1 MWKQEEPTQSV
12 TPRVKS
18 TASSSRPGRSSA
30 NQNVLVGKSV
40 VVKGELHGD
49 EDVTIEGQVEG
60 TITLK
65 QHVLTIGR
73 HGRIQAD
80 VLAKSV
86 VVMGE
91 VMGNIEAIEKVSISA
106 EGRVDGD
113 IRAPRVS
120 IAEGAKF
127 RGGIDMQAGQQARG
141 TRVEPK
147 PPPDPRRLAPASKAK

>member
-1 MWKQEEPTQSV
+1 MWKQEEPTRSV
-12 TPRVKS
+12 TPQVKS

-30 NQNVLVGKSV
+30 NQCVLVGKSV
-40 VVKGELHGD
+40 VVKGELHGG

-65 QHVLTIGR
+65 QHVLTIGS

-91 VMGNIEAIEKVSISA
+91 VIGNIEATEKVSISA

-127 RGGIDMQAGQQARG
+127 RGGIDMQAGQQAHG
-141 TRVEPK
+141 TADEPM
-147 PPPDPRRLAPASKAK
+147 PRPSPASRAG

>member
-1 MWKQEEPTQSV
+1 MWKQEESIQSV

-18 TASSSRPGRSSA
+18 TAGSSRPERSGA
-30 NQNVLVGKSV
+30 NQHVVVGREI
-40 VVKGELHGD
+40 VVKGELHGG

-65 QHVLTIGR
+65 QHVLTIGS
-73 HGRIQAD
+73 HGHIQAD

-91 VMGNIEAIEKVSISA
+91 VIGDIEATEKVSIST
-106 EGRVDGD
+106 EGKVDGN

-120 IAEGAKF
+120 IAEGAMF
-127 RGGIDMQAGQQARG
+127 RGGIDMQVGQQAQGARD
-141 TRVEPK
+141 
-147 PPPDPRRLAPASKAK
+147 DPRPRPEPRRPPPASKAK

>member
-1 MWKQEEPTQSV
+1 MWKQKEPSQSV
-12 TPRVKS
+12 TPQVKRP
-18 TASSSRPGRSSA
+18 ASSSRSGRSGA
-30 NQNVLVGKSV
+30 NHSVLVGKSV
-40 VVKGELHGD
+40 VVQGELHGD

-65 QHVLTIGR
+65 QHVLTIGS

-80 VLAKSV
+80 VLAKAV

-91 VMGNIEAIEKVSISA
+91 VIGDIEATEKVSINA

-127 RGGIDMQAGQQARG
+127 RGGIDMQAGRQARG
-141 TRVEPK
+141 TGDEPR
-147 PPPDPRRLAPASKAK
+147 PRPEPRRPVPTSRAN

>member
-1 MWKQEEPTQSV
+1 M
-12 TPRVKS
+12 
-18 TASSSRPGRSSA
+18 
-30 NQNVLVGKSV
+30 V
-40 VVKGELHGD
+40 VEGELHGD

-65 QHVLTIGR
+65 QHVLTIGP

-91 VMGNIEAIEKVSISA
+91 VIGDIEAIEKVSITA
-106 EGRVDGD
+106 EGKVDGD

-120 IAEGAKF
+120 ITEGARF

-141 TRVEPK
+141 AADQPRPRPE
-147 PPPDPRRLAPASKAK
+147 PRRPAPTPKAN

>member
-12 TPRVKS
+12 TPQVES
-18 TASSSRPGRSSA
+18 TASSSRRGRSSA
-30 NQNVLVGKSV
+30 NQNVVVGKSV

-65 QHVLTIGR
+65 QHVLTIGS
-73 HGRIQAD
+73 HGRIQAN

-91 VMGNIEAIEKVSISA
+91 VMGDIEAIEKVSISA
-106 EGRVDGD
+106 EGKVEGD

-120 IAEGAKF
+120 IAEGARF
-127 RGGIDMQAGQQARG
+127 RGGIDMQGQQARG
-141 TRVEPK
+141 TVDEPR
-147 PPPDPRRLAPASKAK
+147 PRPEPRRPAPASKAN